1 MQRVP
6 VVSVALV
13 CVLAAACADP
23 ITDPPSENPTALLGT
38 ESSNGNAN
46 GNGNNDDGDRGS
58 NNGRNIDVLDDCNPR
73 DPDWAPTGGCTLR
86 GGKVSVEEFNA
97 LLVSPLSQSVVGHPA
112 WRNEPSYVAIETGDK
127 VQVRNRGGRL
137 HTFTP
142 VAQFGGG
149 RVPPLN
155 QGLTM
160 APECALAQGAVDRWA
175 VAPGQKLEIRGLPI
189 GNHRYMCCIH
199 PWMRALVKVH
209 RG

>member
-1 MQRVP
+1 MQRLP
-6 VVSVALV
+6 VVSVALI
-13 CVLAAACADP
+13 CALAACADP
-23 ITDPPSENPTALLGT
+23 VTDPPSENPDALLGT
-38 ESSNGNAN
+38 ESSNGNGN
-46 GNGNNDDGDRGS
+46 GNGNDDGDDRGS
-58 NNGRNIDVLDDCNPR
+58 NNGRHISILDDCDPR

-86 GGKVSVEEFNA
+86 GGKVNVEEFDA
-97 LLVSPLSQSVVGHPA
+97 LLFSPLSQSTVGHPA
-112 WRNEPSYVAIETGDK
+112 WRNEPSYVVIETGDK

-149 RVPPLN
+149 RIPPLN

-160 APECALAQGAVDRWA
+160 APECALAPGAVDRWA
-175 VAPGQKLEIRGLPI
+175 LTPGQKLDVKGLPL